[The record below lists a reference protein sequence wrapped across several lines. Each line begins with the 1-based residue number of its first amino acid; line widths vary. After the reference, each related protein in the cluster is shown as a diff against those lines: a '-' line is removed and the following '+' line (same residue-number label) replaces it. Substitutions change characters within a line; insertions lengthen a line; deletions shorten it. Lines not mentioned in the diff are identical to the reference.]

1 MSFWGYAWCKKN
13 QHFIAI
19 GFFSS
24 NVTSKLGIFKNF
36 MANKINIKK
45 RNFQVLVFKSRRS
58 LWGNAWCHKKINFC
72 HSFFS
77 SNVTSKLR
85 VFDIFKANQINIKR
99 SLQKRNFKVLFFES
113 QRSLWGHAWCLKK
126 IYWLLKVFAWIFH
139 LNWKKIF
146 QVTQWPQNSL
156 IKSSR
161 YLWDTL

>member
-1 MSFWGYAWCKKN
+1 M
-13 QHFIAI
+13 
-19 GFFSS
+19 
-24 NVTSKLGIFKNF
+24 
-36 MANKINIKK
+36 
-45 RNFQVLVFKSRRS
+45 
-58 LWGNAWCHKKINFC
+58 WGNAWCHKKINFC

-85 VFDIFKANQINIKR
+85 VFNILKANKINIKH

-126 IYWLLKVFAWIFH
+126 FFYWLLKVFAWIFH

-161 YLWDTL
+161 YLWDTLYISVKITSINICEKVTDLKKHHKGVLTKYLCLNNDDYLT